1 MTLKHYF
8 EKGAI
13 YYVTSVTYKRRK
25 IFTDVTTARFL
36 LATIMYHKYILE
48 FNLFG
53 YVIMPDHFHILIQP
67 SERYSLAQIMKYIKG
82 NFARKYNEWHYNNTQ
97 SNHCSWSLSSDYNYN
112 DNVDYKRDYR
122 GWVYIPVWQEGY
134 YETVMRAEKD
144 VLNRLN
150 YMHNNPVRKGLVD
163 EPSKYEF
170 SSWHQYFGKT
180 REKIQIPIDKLLR

>member
-82 NFARKYNEWHYNNTQ
+82 NFARKYNEWQLNTSGTQ
-97 SNHCSWSLSSDYNYN
+97 GSRHLSA
-112 DNVDYKRDYR
+112 DYKRYKR
-122 GWVYIPVWQEGY
+122 
-134 YETVMRAEKD
+134 
-144 VLNRLN
+144 
-150 YMHNNPVRKGLVD
+150 
-163 EPSKYEF
+163 
-170 SSWHQYFGKT
+170 
-180 REKIQIPIDKLLR
+180 